1 MWCEYGTKST
11 NQPWQP
17 WGFGIFWDFQELTST
32 DSITRLAEQQAR
44 FAKGFKSASL
54 DGQNHG
60 KPYWIWKTME
70 KPSALPYGDMG
81 MDQQLLA
88 LVLYLGWKMMK
99 IHWPVYWCSLPI
111 GYQALDIC
119 WPLQRKL
126 RVSRSLRRTARLRW
140 RSTNNRWGSQG
151 FPVFPRGQ
159 ENWQEF
165 PQAFRFVPGAASE
178 PIAAWSAENAADELC
193 AREGVVMDGHGDGGA
208 NVGQFY
214 LDH

>member
-1 MWCEYGTKST
+1 MQPSRFWGVTRAYVSNLVNIKVAPDSKFEVGKIAANWALMLHTCRFPLGREFHHWWRGQSTEGLRNGWRLQMQKTNWSDFGRPCE
-11 NQPWQP
+11 
-17 WGFGIFWDFQELTST
+17 D
-32 DSITRLAEQQAR
+32 R
-44 FAKGFKSASL
+44 
-54 DGQNHG
+54 
-60 KPYWIWKTME
+60 
-70 KPSALPYGDMG
+70 
-81 MDQQLLA
+81 
-88 LVLYLGWKMMK
+88 WKMMK

-165 PQAFRFVPGAASE
+165 PRAFRFVPGAASE